1 MKQTLTLFLSIIS
14 LLAISCG
21 GQQDNQSLPQEK
33 PAVTVHDSL
42 TAADES
48 AIIDFLRQNIDST
61 SICGVSLSYKTTDI
75 KRLFHFRPQ
84 TTASTCPRIAFGRFG
99 NKRLAWGL
107 GLVMDKPFGTMPNA
121 TPRQIILEI
130 SLSDEAAKNNN
141 VILKHVAEF
150 LHIQPDTWQQY
161 HDGWIHLS
169 VKSNNIHLILSDTQ
183 GDSQQDAEDPNTF
196 DFS

>member
-21 GQQDNQSLPQEK
+21 GKQDNQSLPQEK

-141 VILKHVAEF
+141 VI
-150 LHIQPDTWQQY
+150 
-161 HDGWIHLS
+161 DGWIHLS